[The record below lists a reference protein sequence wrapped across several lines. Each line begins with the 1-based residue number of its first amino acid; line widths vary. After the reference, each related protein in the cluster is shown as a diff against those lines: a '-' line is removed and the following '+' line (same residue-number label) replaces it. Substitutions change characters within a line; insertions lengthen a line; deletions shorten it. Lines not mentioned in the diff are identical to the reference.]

1 MACWPLASAVASLAA
16 ACWAIFASDWA
27 RLSWMCS
34 PSYCSLS
41 ALIWN
46 SSCLACATSSVRV
59 GFGAVVWA
67 MLSAAGTSRASAVVA
82 AARQAAPL
90 SLRTAM
96 HHIGPGAGCSTDSG
110 NFSAGPPAPS
120 PVPPVQWLPWPAAA
134 AAILRRR
141 GSGYPAPPRQ
151 RLSCTAVAAAIVDLA
166 MAYTMRP
173 ARTRDVPMIR
183 KLIDSNVE
191 SGRLLSKATVT
202 LYEDVQEFCV
212 AELVD
217 DASLAGCGA
226 LHVMWEDLAEI
237 RTVAVV
243 PDRQGLGIGH
253 AIVGELLAR
262 ARVLGVRRVFCL
274 TFAVDFFARHGFQPI
289 SGTPVAAEVY
299 SELLRSYDE
308 GVAEFLDL
316 ERVKPNTLGNTRML
330 LRLLPER

>member
-1 MACWPLASAVASLAA
+1 MACWPLASVVASLVAA
-16 ACWAIFASDWA
+16 SWAIFASDWA

-46 SSCLACATSSVRV
+46 SSCLAGATRLFRV
-59 GFGAVVWA
+59 GLGAVVWA
-67 MLSAAGTSRASAVVA
+67 MLAAAATSRASAVVA

-96 HHIGPGAGCSTDSG
+96 HHIGPEAGSSTDSG
-110 NFSAGPPAPS
+110 NFSPGPPAAGRVPRVQRPS
-120 PVPPVQWLPWPAAA
+120 WPA
-134 AAILRRR
+134 
-141 GSGYPAPPRQ
+141 P
-151 RLSCTAVAAAIVDLA
+151 AAAIVDRA
-166 MAYTMRP
+166 MAYTIRP

-217 DASLAGCGA
+217 DAALAACGA

-237 RTVAVV
+237 RTVAV
-243 PDRQGLGIGH
+243 PAGCQGLGIGH
-253 AIVGELLAR
+253 AIVDTLLQRAR
-262 ARVLGVRRVFCL
+262 ALGVDRVFCL
-274 TFAVDFFARHGFQPI
+274 TFAVDFFARHGFQVI

-316 ERVKPNTLGNTRML
+316 DGVKPNTLGNSRML
-330 LRLLPER
+330 LRLLPGREK